1 MREAQEA
8 ESERQEAESERERQE
23 EDGHQT
29 KRETHS
35 VGAQTQVV
43 GAEVLHHAHLAS
55 RVVHV
60 EEAGSRVVA
69 QHLVEN
75 AAL

>member
-1 MREAQEA
+1 MRERQEA
-8 ESERQEAESERERQE
+8 QRERQEAERESEGQETESERQ
-23 EDGHQT
+23 

>member
-1 MREAQEA
+1 MRDRRQRERDRRQRESEGQET
-8 ESERQEAESERERQE
+8 ESERQ
-23 EDGHQT
+23 

>member
-1 MREAQEA
+1 MREGQEA
-8 ESERQEAESERERQE
+8 QRERQEAERESEGQETESERQ
-23 EDGHQT
+23 